1 MKVPALLPL
10 ALLCLIAVPPMAG
23 ATSVPFVSSGIS
35 DNDTGV
41 TFDGLIDYDETT
53 GVLQITLNNTSP
65 LNSSATG
72 LAFNIAGSGD
82 VTVAYDGTD
91 NPATAGVLENE
102 FTLESALGFAP
113 FGEFEYGLSS
123 NNSGSNNAQGV
134 NAGETGVFTFN
145 LSGPDAGELTALSFI
160 SALSTLP
167 PGDQPSLFGVRFQS
181 VGDDFQGSD
190 RATAV
195 PVGTPI
201 PLPPG
206 AWAGLASLGAMAVVH
221 LRRRLAV

>member
-1 MKVPALLPL
+1 MKAAALVALALVCLTAPL
-10 ALLCLIAVPPMAG
+10 ARVS
-23 ATSVPFVSSGIS
+23 SVPFTSSGIS

-41 TFDGLIDYDETT
+41 TFDGLIDYNEAT
-53 GVLQITLNNTSP
+53 GVLTITLNNTSP

-72 LAFNIAGSGD
+72 LAFNIAGSPN
-82 VTVAYDGTD
+82 VSVAYDDTD
-91 NPATAGVLENE
+91 NPATAGVLESA
-102 FTLESALGFAP
+102 FSLETALKFAP

-134 NAGETGVFTFN
+134 NPGETGIFTFN
-145 LSGPDAGELTALSFI
+145 LSGPDAGDLSALTFI

-167 PGDQPSLFGVRFQS
+167 PGDSPSLFGLRFQS
-181 VGDDFQGSD
+181 VGDNFQGSD

-195 PVGTPI
+195 PGGTMI

-206 AWAGLASLGAMAVVH
+206 AWAGLASLGGMALVH
-221 LRRRLAV
+221 FRRKIVA